1 MIDDQYHRHTYLQF
15 TVIDMNRYSKDSYIS
30 IYVYESAQWALNSL
44 NSWIERKLRQL
55 QPRLCLNDNVFI
67 QFRSL
72 KQEIEIHIQMYPQFL
87 CLWSRLSHLCN
98 LSWVGIF
105 LGRGG
110 DNFRHRGLYHNA
122 MQPRNNYDI
131 IRPYHTTASCR
142 STIISQYSRQIPRPI
157 YQLRH
162 HKHLPHHK
170 ISRHVLLHTFRS
182 LNYDK
187 LYFIF
192 LNAMF
197 NLTTYITIQCYL
209 PTRKNLPW

>member
-1 MIDDQYHRHTYLQF
+1 
-15 TVIDMNRYSKDSYIS
+15 MNRYSKDSYIS

-55 QPRLCLNDNVFI
+55 QPRLCLYDNVFI

-122 MQPRNNYDI
+122 YPETIMTSYCPIIWPHPAADDLNNDLFQHPQWMLAESAIHRKTSIAVVYNFAILVSKYLGQVIDWGTIRISHI
-131 IRPYHTTASCR
+131 IKYH
-142 STIISQYSRQIPRPI
+142 
-157 YQLRH
+157 
-162 HKHLPHHK
+162 
-170 ISRHVLLHTFRS
+170 V
-182 LNYDK
+182 
-187 LYFIF
+187 
-192 LNAMF
+192 M
-197 NLTTYITIQCYL
+197 
-209 PTRKNLPW
+209 